1 MSAFMTTTN
10 RLNKQSVAMTPHPLK
25 KILHRGIRL
34 VAAIV
39 TLSPVL
45 ALAQGTTPQ
54 TITGFNPTTPIA
66 YANGAT
72 FNLTATGG
80 GSASPVV
87 FGSNS
92 TSICTV
98 SGSTVSVLSVGSCL
112 LTANQAGDAT
122 YAAAP
127 EVQRTVVIN
136 KGNQTITFGTL
147 ASRTMVPATFDLT
160 ATASSGLTV
169 SYASTTQ
176 TRCTVSGATVTL
188 VSAGTCT
195 ITASQAG
202 NGNFNAANN
211 VSQSFSISLAT
222 QTISFPTIGT
232 KFILDSPLTLNA
244 TASSGLPVVF
254 STNTPSICTVS
265 GNIATLVAQGS
276 CQIIVNQPGNGSYQ
290 ATSASQWFT
299 VSRTNQT
306 VTFPAIGSKFILD
319 SPLTL
324 SATSSV
330 GLPITFSTNTPSVC
344 SVSGT
349 TATLIA
355 PGSCQ
360 LFATQPGT
368 VAYNSA
374 QVSQWVTVSKTNQ
387 TVTFP
392 TIGPKFILDSPL
404 ALTATSSSGL
414 PVTFSTN
421 TPSVCTVSGS
431 SATLIA
437 PGSCQLFANQ
447 AGNAAYNVGQAS
459 QWVTV
464 SKTNQT
470 IAFAAIATQ
479 SMLPGTLALT
489 ATSSSGLTVS
499 FTSSTPSVC
508 TVSGTTATF
517 VAAGTCTI
525 NAVQAGNTAYNSAS
539 LARSF
544 TVARANQTITFG
556 AIASQPFG
564 TPITLSATS
573 SSGLTVTFTSVTTGF
588 CTVSGT
594 TVTPV
599 AVGTCTI
606 NANQSGNVTYNP
618 ATQVQQSFSIVKGN
632 QTVSFGSMSA
642 QPLGTS
648 TAISATSTSGL
659 AVSLTSATPSIC
671 TISGNNA
678 TLLALGTCTING
690 NQAGSVNWNAAP
702 QASLS
707 FTVVQGNQAITNFA
721 PTTPIGYR
729 LNGTFPLTA
738 TGGASGNPVVF
749 ASTSPSICTVSGS
762 TATIVT
768 VGTCTLAANQ
778 AGNANYNAAPEV
790 TATVNITQGTQTIS
804 VFYPNSSLVA
814 GATVQLTA
822 TGGSSPNLV
831 SFTSG
836 STSICTVGAS
846 SAGANGT
853 SVASLNVLAAG
864 ECLLTANQAG
874 DALYL
879 PAAPVS
885 LTLTIGAGSQIFY
898 IHTDHLGTPRAIT
911 QASGNGK
918 VWEWKNDDP
927 FGANMPDE
935 NPSGIAGTFKYNLR
949 FPGQYYDQETGTYYN
964 YFRDYDPSVGRY
976 VQSDPIGLEGGVNTY
991 AYVEGN
997 PLSLID
1003 PFGLWAW
1010 GDPIDQDWVN
1020 GIAGFG
1026 DGVFKAV
1033 TFGIG
1038 DLNQLRTI
1046 AGISG
1051 GVETSC
1057 AAYTWSTKAGIG
1069 VGIVALGGAFFA
1081 SWQKGAEISFGK
1093 NFRIA
1098 PWGNRTGHPYGRW
1111 PHYHRRGT
1119 ESGQG
1124 IGRHRPWE
1132 TKSTDKSWRDRF

>member
-39 TLSPVL
+39 TLWPVL

-54 TITGFNPTTPIA
+54 TITAFNPTTPIA

-80 GSASPVV
+80 GSTSPVV

-112 LTANQAGDAT
+112 LTANQAGNAT
-122 YAAAP
+122 FAAAP

-147 ASRTMVPATFDLT
+147 ASRTMVPATFNLT

-176 TRCTVSGATVTL
+176 TRCTVSGVTVTL
-188 VSAGTCT
+188 VSVGTCT

-202 NGNFNAANN
+202 NSNFNAANN
-211 VSQSFSISLAT
+211 VTQSFSISLAT

-276 CQIIVNQPGNGSYQ
+276 CQILVNQPGNGSYQ

-344 SVSGT
+344 SVSGN

-374 QVSQWVTVSKTNQ
+374 Q
-387 TVTFP
+387 
-392 TIGPKFILDSPL
+392 
-404 ALTATSSSGL
+404 
-414 PVTFSTN
+414 
-421 TPSVCTVSGS
+421 
-431 SATLIA
+431 
-437 PGSCQLFANQ
+437 
-447 AGNAAYNVGQAS
+447 AS

-470 IAFAAIATQ
+470 ITFAAISTQ
-479 SMLPGTLALT
+479 SMVPGTLPLS

-499 FTSSTPSVC
+499 FTSSSPSIC
-508 TVSGTTATF
+508 TVSGTTAMF

-525 NAVQAGNTAYNSAS
+525 NAVQAGNAAYNSAS

-556 AIASQPFG
+556 AITAKPFG
-564 TPITLSATS
+564 TPIVLSATS

-702 QASLS
+702 QSSLS

-768 VGTCTLAANQ
+768 VGTCTLTANQ

-790 TATVNITQGTQTIS
+790 TATVNIAQGTQTIS

-822 TGGSSPNLV
+822 TGGGSPNLV

-846 SAGANGT
+846 SAGSNGT

-864 ECLLTANQAG
+864 DCLLTANQAG

-935 NPSGIAGTFKYNLR
+935 NPSGIAGSFKYHLR

-976 VQSDPIGLEGGVNTY
+976 VQSDPIGLSGGVNTY
-991 AYVEGN
+991 AYALN
-997 PLSLID
+997 SPLMYVDKDGKLPSLPQ
-1003 PFGLWAW
+1003 PFV
-1010 GDPIDQDWVN
+1010 DVVV
-1020 GIAGFG
+1020 GFG
-1026 DGVFKAV
+1026 DGAS
-1033 TFGIG
+1033 FGLTRLYRDWRDI
-1038 DLNQLRTI
+1038 
-1046 AGISG
+1046 G
-1051 GVETSC
+1051 GVDTCS
-1057 AAYTWSTKAGIG
+1057 ASYA
-1069 VGIVALGGAFFA
+1069 VGNLASLALGLARIAYAGAAAA
-1081 SWQKGAEISFGK
+1081 SAASASSGIAASAGRSELRRSFGGG
-1093 NFRIA
+1093 NSFRPANIGKYADDAELRLGAGRTNPIA
-1098 PWGNRTGHPYGRW
+1098 NAWGAGAAGA
-1111 PHYHRRGT
+1111 GAAGA
-1119 ESGQG
+1119 SGCG
-1124 IGRHRPWE
+1124 C
-1132 TKSTDKSWRDRF
+1132 K